1 MSQTV
6 VTDQGLPEDGMKA
19 DLVDDYVVSKVAEGA
34 LPFGRY
40 VNIGTDADKQAKL
53 PEASGDV
60 TTVGKNVGVVLH
72 SHAMESSLTE
82 SPRYPDK
89 SLVSVVRKGTVYVKP
104 EQAVSPSDSVFV
116 RFKGKKQ
123 VQTLVFDADIVT
135 GNTINGSVDGVAITP
150 VPFNTSHLTTM
161 NDLADAIEAASADV
175 LSATVGGSGNRT
187 ITVISVAEKEADLED
202 FEVTGGASQAGNVIT
217 ETHQMMSANDV
228 GKFRK
233 DADNDESAGATA
245 AALPN
250 AGFLTSNSAGLP
262 VVLEIG
268 K

>member
-1 MSQTV
+1 MSQTA

-40 VNIGTDADKQAKL
+40 VNVGTDKDKQAKL
-53 PEASGDV
+53 PAAATDI
-60 TTVGKNVGVVLH
+60 TTVGNNVGVVLH

-89 SLVSVVRKGTVYVKP
+89 ALASVVRKGTVYVKP

-123 VQTLVFDADIVT
+123 VQTLVFDADLIT
-135 GNTINGSVDGVAITP
+135 GNSVDGVVDGVAITT
-150 VPFNTSHLTTM
+150 VPFNTDHVTTM
-161 NDLADAIEAASADV
+161 GDLADAIEAASADV

-187 ITVISVAEKEADLED
+187 ITVISVAEQEADLED

-217 ETHQMMSANDV
+217 EVHEMVSANDV

-233 DADNDESAGATA
+233 DADNDETASATA

-250 AGFLTSNSAGLP
+250 AGFLTSNSADMP
-262 VVLEIG
+262 VVLEVG